1 MATLPPLA
9 DVSALAGWLGESSLS
24 TRAGAVLS
32 AASVLVRSY
41 CGQDFTDAAAP
52 DPVAQVTVQV
62 AGRLYTTAPG
72 APAYTQENTGPF
84 GFSQRFSNEGPY
96 LTKAEKQILAPYRTG
111 AVPSGLST
119 LATTRGEPGF
129 DDRYLQVEGGAA
141 IPFLPEDRT
150 L

>member
-9 DVSALAGWLGESSLS
+9 DVSALAAWLGESSLS
-24 TRAGAVLS
+24 ARAGAVLS

-41 CGQDFTDAAAP
+41 CGQDFLDEAVPDA
-52 DPVAQVTVQV
+52 VAQVTVQI
-62 AGRLYTTAPG
+62 AGRLYATTPG
-72 APAYTQENTGPF
+72 APAYTQEQTGPF
-84 GFSQRFSNEGPY
+84 GFSQRFGGEGPY

-111 AVPSGLST
+111 AVPSGIST

-129 DDRYLQVEGGAA
+129 DDQYLPVEGGAA
-141 IPFLPEDRT
+141 IPFLPDDRR